1 MPTLPASDC
10 ECIAELSKVTGS
22 QCKASLLECGVSV
35 FEPKLYPWLVCISK
49 LSCLLTHPQYLLQIV
64 DPEVEM
70 INPADWDV
78 VCDVRTPDEFEE
90 DRILGAV
97 NTPVLSNEQRAQIG
111 TIYKQT

>member
-1 MPTLPASDC
+1 MHILPARCC
-10 ECIAELSKVTGS
+10 ECSAELSKVTGS
-22 QCKASLLECGVSV
+22 HCKAPLLDCGMSI
-35 FEPKLYPWLVCISK
+35 FEPNLHPWLVSSSN
-49 LSCLLTHPQYLLQIV
+49 LLCLLTHPQYLLQIV

-70 INPADWDV
+70 INSADWDV

>member
-1 MPTLPASDC
+1 M
-10 ECIAELSKVTGS
+10 TGS
-22 QCKASLLECGVSV
+22 HCKAPVLDRGMSM
-35 FEPKLYPWLVCISK
+35 FELNLYPWLRSSSN
-49 LSCLLTHPQYLLQIV
+49 LLCLLTHPQYLLQII